1 MTPHDELFV
10 TIHELVS
17 RVIAGEAT
25 EAERDELN
33 RLVLESAEARR
44 MFIAYMDETAM
55 LRWRCAAPANDMLV
69 DLGTA
74 PRPARRA
81 WLAGAAALVA
91 LAGAVMI
98 LGWQSGVFSPTW
110 PRPAAA
116 KPEGVATLTRTSGVT
131 WSGGARK
138 WTELRRLG
146 QGDVLRFDSGEVELV
161 FDVGVEVVIR
171 GPADFEVRTVDR
183 AFSRLGKITARVG
196 KDGEGFTIETPV
208 AKVIDLGTE
217 FAVEISPSG
226 STDVAVFRGLVDLA
240 VNGTETNPTKAVPR
254 RLGQGEAMRVDS
266 DGTLDRVM
274 TIASDRFPESAGR
287 RSPIGGGA
295 PILTDV
301 RDNSPAGR
309 INKFYR
315 IVRGGL
321 HEDALAYVDR
331 NHEWNGMD
339 SGGMPAFLNGIE
351 YIMPFNDDKFADS
364 IELLVDVSR
373 PSLLYV
379 FMSDTVPVPDWL
391 RRDFVDTGFDIGLD
405 TGRNRYL
412 PRARTE
418 KGAGQSIDT
427 VFSVWSR
434 EIPEPATVRLGSVQ
448 PPSDLVGFNMYGI
461 AAAPLESDAG
471 DKQPGRSASG
481 L

>member
-1 MTPHDELFV
+1 MKPNDELFV
-10 TIHELVS
+10 TIHTLVS
-17 RVIAGEAT
+17 RAIEGDAT
-25 EAERDELN
+25 EAERDDLN
-33 RLVLESAEARR
+33 RLVTESAEARR
-44 MFIAYMDETAM
+44 MFLAYMDETAL
-55 LRWRCAAPANDMLV
+55 LRWRCAAPTNELLR
-69 DLGTA
+69 DLTA
-74 PRPARRA
+74 PSRHAGRGWRV
-81 WLAGAAALVA
+81 GAAALAA
-91 LAGAVMI
+91 LAGALVI
-98 LGWQSGVFSPTW
+98 FGWQSDVFSPTR

-116 KPEGVATLTRTSGVT
+116 KPGGVATLIRTSGVT

-146 QGDVLRFDSGEVELV
+146 HGDVLRFDSGEVELV
-161 FDVGVEVVIR
+161 FDAGVEVVIR

-196 KDGEGFTIETPV
+196 KDGQGFTIETPV

-226 STDVAVFRGLVDLA
+226 STDVAVFRGLVDLD
-240 VNGTETNPTKAVPR
+240 VNGTETNPRNAALR
-254 RLGQGEAMRVDS
+254 RLGQGEAMRIDS

-274 TIASDRFPESAGR
+274 TIASDRFPEPAGR
-287 RSPIGGGA
+287 RSPAGGGA
-295 PILTDV
+295 PILTAV
-301 RDNSPAGR
+301 RDNSPAGQ

-331 NHEWNGMD
+331 NHEWNGLESD
-339 SGGMPAFLNGIE
+339 GMPAFLNGIE

-364 IELLVDVSR
+364 IELSVDVSR
-373 PSLLYV
+373 PAVLYV
-379 FMSDTVPVPDWL
+379 FMSDTIPVPDWL
-391 RRDFVDTGFDIGLD
+391 GRDFVDTGFDIGLD
-405 TGRNRYL
+405 SGRNRYL

-418 KGAGQSIDT
+418 KGTGRSIDT

-434 EIPEPATVRLGSVQ
+434 EISEPATVRLGSVQ
-448 PPSDLVGFNMYGI
+448 PPSDRVGFNMYGI
-461 AAAPLESDAG
+461 AAAPLEPNARDNS
-471 DKQPGRSASG
+471 PGRSATG